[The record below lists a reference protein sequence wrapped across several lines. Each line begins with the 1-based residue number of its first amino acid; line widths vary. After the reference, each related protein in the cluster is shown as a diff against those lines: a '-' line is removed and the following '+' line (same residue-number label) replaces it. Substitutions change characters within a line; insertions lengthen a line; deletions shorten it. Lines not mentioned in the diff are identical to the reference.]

1 MPQALNLPITSHY
14 LPSVNKI
21 RPVDMIFLDDL
32 FEMGGGYVLNFTDRT
47 FTHFFA
53 AELNIDIDAPQ
64 YRNEGTSKAKRLR
77 CLLKSV
83 QTPVA
88 LKALKALWEYR
99 QALRSG
105 QSGADPAV
113 NAEGRFLAL
122 INRLEGRS
130 EATPPVGPAPVPA
143 FDRWKVEGLKA
154 QILALAQMDAQA
166 RGIAFEEFLKELFN
180 LYGMAARDPFRLVGE
195 QIDGSFLLGGEIY
208 LLEAKWHS
216 HPIGVADLH
225 TFHGKLDQKA
235 AWTRG
240 LFVSYSGFTEEG
252 LTAFGRGKKA
262 ICMDGWDLY
271 EALNRELPLTEV
283 LNRKVRRA
291 GETGQP
297 FCRVIDL
304 FT

>member
-1 MPQALNLPITSHY
+1 
-14 LPSVNKI
+14 
-21 RPVDMIFLDDL
+21 MIFLDEL
-32 FEMGGGYVLNFTDRT
+32 FDMGGGYVLNFTDRT

-53 AELNIDIDAPQ
+53 SELNIDIDASQ
-64 YRNEGTSKAKRLR
+64 YRTEGTSKAKRLR
-77 CLLKSV
+77 CFLKAVHTPAVVKTLKS
-83 QTPVA
+83 
-88 LKALKALWEYR
+88 LWEYR
-99 QALRSG
+99 QALRNG
-105 QSGADPAV
+105 TAATDPV
-113 NAEGRFLAL
+113 PNAEGRFLAL
-122 INRLEGRS
+122 IDRLEGRS
-130 EATPPVGPAPVPA
+130 GTASPVGPSPVPA
-143 FDRWKVEGLKA
+143 FDSGKVEGLKA

-166 RGIAFEEFLKELFN
+166 RGIAFERFLKELFN
-180 LYGMAARDPFRLVGE
+180 LYGLAARDPFRLVGE
-195 QIDGSFLLGGEIY
+195 QIDGSFLLAGEIY

-240 LFVSYSGFTEEG
+240 LFVSYSGFTEDG

-297 FCRVIDL
+297 FCRVVDL
-304 FT
+304 FS